1 VDPTV
6 VPKLRVVPI
15 FADLPDDALG
25 RVAAVVTEFE
35 APTGHVLTQP
45 GQEGSGMFVLEEG
58 SVTVE
63 LPGGATVSLGPGEF
77 FGELAILAPGV
88 TRTARVRAASPIRC
102 LAIARRD
109 FAAIVEAEPEIAVSM
124 LPVLARRLADAEAA
138 AT

>member
-1 VDPTV
+1 
-6 VPKLRVVPI
+6 
-15 FADLPDDALG
+15 
-25 RVAAVVTEFE
+25 
-35 APTGHVLTQP
+35 
-45 GQEGSGMFVLEEG
+45 MFVLEEG

-88 TRTARVRAASPIRC
+88 TRTARVRAASQIRC

>member
-1 VDPTV
+1 MDPTV
-6 VPKLRVVPI
+6 VQRLRGVPI
-15 FADLPDDALG
+15 FAALADEALG

-35 APTGHVLTQP
+35 APAGHVLTQP
-45 GQEGSGMFVLEEG
+45 GQEGSGMFVLVDG

-88 TRTARVRAASPIRC
+88 SRTARVQAASPIRG

-109 FAAIVEAEPEIAVSM
+109 FAAILEADPEIAVSM
-124 LPVLARRLADAEAA
+124 LPVLARRLADAEAPA
-138 AT
+138 

>member
-1 VDPTV
+1 MEATV
-6 VPKLRVVPI
+6 VEHLRAVPI
-15 FADLPDDALG
+15 FSELPDEALA
-25 RVAAVVTEFE
+25 RLAAVVTEFE
-35 APTGHVLTQP
+35 APAGHVLTQL

-63 LPGGATVSLGPGEF
+63 LPGGATISLGPGEF

-138 AT
+138 T